1 MWWSSATTGFSD
13 SFGSRSL
20 GRPKCASRMTLPP
33 LPAISVMVG
42 TTRSMRVASAT
53 FPFSIGTLRS
63 TRTSTRLPER
73 FAESRVLN
81 AIRQLICHGRLVP
94 AIHVLNPA
102 SKTWMPGTRPGMTP
116 ERFELDQLPHRHSRI
131 GHSVREAPF
140 VVVPRHHAHQRA
152 VHHLGLIHVERGGVR
167 IVVEVDRDIR
177 IVGVPENAL
186 ELLLGRTFHR
196 IVDLVLGGLLLG
208 DDLEIDDGDIRRRH
222 ADRDAVELA
231 LELRQHET

>member
-1 MWWSSATTGFSD
+1 MWWSSATSGFSH

-116 ERFELDQLPHRHSRI
+116 ERVELDQLPHRHSRI

-140 VVVPRHHAHQRA
+140 VVVPRHHAHERA
-152 VHHLGLIHVERGGVR
+152 VHHLGLVHVERGRMR
-167 IVVEVDRDIR
+167 IVIEVDRDVR
-177 IVGVPENAL
+177 MNGVAEDAL
-186 ELLLGRTFHR
+186 ELLFGGALHR
-196 IVDLVLGGLLLG
+196 VVDLVDRGGTPG
-208 DDLEIDDGDIRRRH
+208 HDLEIDHRDVRRR
-222 ADRDAVELA
+222 
-231 LELRQHET
+231 